1 MMQWPLRFSLAGSF
15 FSLQMFEQATF
26 KIFVLLWTK
35 CSAFFFW
42 RDDVGK
48 KTGNLQNICY
58 AKYIFVPKAKLD
70 VHDIVLQDIAV
81 TQLKTNNIVAPMYA
95 AGFKGCSRRGVLR
108 S

>member
-1 MMQWPLRFSLAGSF
+1 MALDILLGGFVLFLANI
-15 FSLQMFEQATF
+15 EQATV
-26 KIFVLLWTK
+26 KIFALLYRK

-48 KTGNLQNICY
+48 ETVIYKTYVTQNTNH
-58 AKYIFVPKAKLD
+58 IFVPKAKLD

-95 AGFKGCSRRGVLR
+95 AGFKGCSRRGVFR